1 MKEWLAE
8 YRKKLIS
15 ADEAARKIESG
26 MEVVI
31 SATSE
36 PISIM
41 EKFSAVAD
49 KVRNVKVFSVFT
61 TKPYDVFIN
70 HERKGSFE
78 LTCWFWGACAR
89 AAQSAKTGS
98 VSYQPNLL
106 HNIAPGYLETRKPN
120 IYIGSCTPPD
130 KHGHVHLAL
139 SLVYEK
145 DMVEAADMVI
155 LEVTKKAPRVFGDTE
170 VHIDDV
176 DFFVED
182 DHDLFMLPNRE
193 LDEIDLSIGRHIAE
207 LVPDEATIQLG
218 IGEIPNAVARC
229 LETKKDLGVH
239 TEMLVDS
246 MRHLYDIG
254 VITNKKKTLYN
265 GKFICAFLW
274 GTQELYDWADNNSTI
289 LMLKGRY
296 VNDPAVIRRNS
307 KMRSIN
313 TCMMVDL
320 TGQVFSEGIGTNHYS
335 GTGGQLDTALG
346 ARQGLDG
353 QGKSI
358 IACRSTA
365 KDGQIST
372 IVSLAPQGTPV
383 TLHRGITDYV
393 VTEYG
398 SAWLRGKTVKE
409 RVGSLIGIA
418 HPDFRE
424 QLREEAE
431 RLGFI

>member
-1 MKEWLAE
+1 
-8 YRKKLIS
+8 
-15 ADEAARKIESG
+15 
-26 MEVVI
+26 
-31 SATSE
+31 
-36 PISIM
+36 
-41 EKFSAVAD
+41 
-49 KVRNVKVFSVFT
+49 
-61 TKPYDVFIN
+61 
-70 HERKGSFE
+70 
-78 LTCWFWGACAR
+78 
-89 AAQSAKTGS
+89 
-98 VSYQPNLL
+98 
-106 HNIAPGYLETRKPN
+106 
-120 IYIGSCTPPD
+120 
-130 KHGHVHLAL
+130 
-139 SLVYEK
+139 
-145 DMVEAADMVI
+145 MVEAADMVI